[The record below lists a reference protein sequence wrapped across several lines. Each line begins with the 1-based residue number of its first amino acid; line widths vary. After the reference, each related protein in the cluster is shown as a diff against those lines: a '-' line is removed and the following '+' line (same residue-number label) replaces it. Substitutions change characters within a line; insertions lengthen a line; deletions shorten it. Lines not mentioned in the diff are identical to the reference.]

1 MSFVIKSLAEVLALI
16 GRYGT
21 QGFIISILAG
31 LALPQLAAAARPFL
45 AVSIFVFVA
54 VTFSRIDLTAL
65 AAILRRPLPLILSL
79 AWLTLA
85 PIAMIMAIFALFGRE
100 NLDPGL
106 VLGLAILAAA
116 PPIMSSPAVAML
128 LGLAPTMLMAGVLVT
143 TVAAPFYSPIA
154 AEIVAG
160 AAVPLEIPVLV
171 KRMLLLIGGAILAA
185 AAIRLILGGR
195 RIREHKASFDG
206 VGVVMYF
213 VFAVAA
219 MDGVLAAMIE
229 TPMRVLG
236 YLGIAFGISIAGLVG
251 TMLILRPLSP
261 SDRFVLGYA
270 TGQRNMG
277 LLVAALGAATPDT
290 TFLFFAL
297 AQFPIYL
304 MPQIIKPFSRRFV
317 VPSVTVAQPPRS

>member
-229 TPMRVLG
+229 APMRVLG

-317 VPSVTVAQPPRS
+317 VAP